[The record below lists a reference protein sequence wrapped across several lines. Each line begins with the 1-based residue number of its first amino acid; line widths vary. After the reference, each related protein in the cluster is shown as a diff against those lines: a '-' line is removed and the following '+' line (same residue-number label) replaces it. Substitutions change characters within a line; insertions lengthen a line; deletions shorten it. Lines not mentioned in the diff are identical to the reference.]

1 MLSGDLLMMT
11 RRNGI
16 ARPKFVDPAK
26 ANLLERARVLIDL
39 FAAQLGRPRLE
50 LDGAIDELVGDE
62 ASQKLTRG
70 LAKLLDDRSEWLV
83 QAPADPVELRRRLFE
98 VSASGDPVST
108 VPGVPGTRFRGDLL
122 GALAEELGIT
132 AEAIDEALYADLPEA
147 MLLHHC
153 ELPTPH
159 ELLTE
164 YNLASARG
172 ALLRAGAM
180 ELTFRP
186 RHPSELRALL
196 RALAFHQLI
205 FTAKLLPD
213 GAVWLLL
220 DGPASI
226 FATSTRYGME
236 LSKALAVIVGL
247 GEWSLSAELREPG
260 KPSAKVQLSDQDPL
274 EAPRRLR
281 GAWVSEEVNHLA
293 AQLEAKTSGW
303 ELSREPDLLVLDGQT
318 VVVPDLL
325 LTERSSGR
333 RVGVEV
339 IGYWRRSSLERR
351 LASLGKRA
359 PHDLIVCVSKRLAA
373 DKEAPLEHP
382 NLLWFTG
389 VISAKSLLE
398 KAAKL
403 AR

>member
-1 MLSGDLLMMT
+1 
-11 RRNGI
+11 
-16 ARPKFVDPAK
+16 
-26 ANLLERARVLIDL
+26 
-39 FAAQLGRPRLE
+39 
-50 LDGAIDELVGDE
+50 
-62 ASQKLTRG
+62 
-70 LAKLLDDRSEWLV
+70 
-83 QAPADPVELRRRLFE
+83 
-98 VSASGDPVST
+98 
-108 VPGVPGTRFRGDLL
+108 
-122 GALAEELGIT
+122 
-132 AEAIDEALYADLPEA
+132 
-147 MLLHHC
+147 
-153 ELPTPH
+153 
-159 ELLTE
+159 
-164 YNLASARG
+164 
-172 ALLRAGAM
+172 
-180 ELTFRP
+180 
-186 RHPSELRALL
+186 LRALL